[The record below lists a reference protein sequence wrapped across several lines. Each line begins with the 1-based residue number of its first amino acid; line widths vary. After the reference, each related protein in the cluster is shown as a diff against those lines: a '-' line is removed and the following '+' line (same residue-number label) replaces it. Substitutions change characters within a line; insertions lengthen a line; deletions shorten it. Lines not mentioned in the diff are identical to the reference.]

1 MKKWTV
7 IALLITFLVRLEPLA
22 LGQQQTPPAPQSVNK
37 EQDVEVLLKTMNEV
51 LEENR
56 KIREQLTGNED
67 SLQKMAKENDL
78 LRSQVRRLKRVE
90 ADAGSKEK
98 ERAEALEKNVKEME
112 VRLASLETENQKLNE
127 IKTYNEQQIPELEKE
142 TERLKKLLDTAIL
155 EEERV
160 DYLNLIENAQ
170 EMADRSFEELK
181 TTKKKAELLNRNFG
195 DAYYKLGNMLFDM
208 KDFENA
214 IASYRKA
221 LEANPMDPWVHHNLG
236 IIYDY
241 YIHDD
246 KQAIYHYRQYLQ
258 QKPMDE
264 EANKIRE
271 RVLDLQL
278 KKNMVPE
285 DPLQKD
291 FFEEYVKTPR

>member
-1 MKKWTV
+1 MIKTACVFLLSVTV
-7 IALLITFLVRLEPLA
+7 VFPLDVYA
-22 LGQQQTPPAPQSVNK
+22 QTAPGAPQSVGQ

-56 KIREQLTGNED
+56 KIRAQMTSNED
-67 SLQKMAKENDL
+67 SLQKMARENDL
-78 LRSQVRRLKRVE
+78 LRSQVRRMKKE
-90 ADAGSKEK
+90 YEDAGGKDK
-98 ERAEALEKNVKEME
+98 DRAEALEKSVKEME
-112 VRLASLETENQKLNE
+112 SKLSALVDENQKLVDT
-127 IKTYNEQQIPELEKE
+127 KAFHEQRIPELESE
-142 TERLKKLLDTAIL
+142 TDRLKQMLDSAIL

-181 TTKKKAELLNRNFG
+181 TTKKKMEVLNRDFG

-214 IASYRKA
+214 VISYRKA
-221 LEANPMDPWVHHNLG
+221 LEAYPADPWVHHNLG

-246 KQAIYHYRQYLQ
+246 KQAIYHYRLYLQ
-258 QKPMDE
+258 HQPLDQ
-264 EANKIRE
+264 EAHKIRE
-271 RVLDLQL
+271 RILDMEL
-278 KKNMVPE
+278 KKNVMP
-285 DPLQKD
+285 DQPLKKD
-291 FFEEYVKTPR
+291 FFESYTKQPR

>member
-1 MKKWTV
+1 MIKTV
-7 IALLITFLVRLEPLA
+7 CVFLALLAGFGFSSTSLA
-22 LGQQQTPPAPQSVNK
+22 QTAPAAPQSVNQ

-56 KIREQLTGNED
+56 KIRAQMASNED
-67 SLQKMAKENDL
+67 SLQKMARENDL
-78 LRSQVRRLKRVE
+78 LRSQVRRMKKE
-90 ADAGSKEK
+90 YEDAGGKDK
-98 ERAEALEKNVKEME
+98 DRAEALEKNVKEME
-112 VRLASLETENQKLNE
+112 GKLASLVEENQKLADT
-127 IKTYNEQQIPELEKE
+127 KTFHEQRIPELENE
-142 TERLKKLLDTAIL
+142 TDRLKKMLDSAIL

-181 TTKKKAELLNRNFG
+181 TTKKKMEVLNRDFG

-214 IASYRKA
+214 VISYRKA
-221 LEANPMDPWVHHNLG
+221 LEAYPADPWVHHNLG

-246 KQAIYHYRQYLQ
+246 KQALYHYRQYLQ
-258 QKPMDE
+258 HQPLE
-264 EANKIRE
+264 QEALKIRE
-271 RVLDLQL
+271 RVLDIEL
-278 KKNMVPE
+278 KKNMMPE
-285 DPLQKD
+285 QPLKKD
-291 FFEEYVKTPR
+291 FFEAYTKSPR